1 MSEHDH
7 SGHSH
12 SGSTKLLIV
21 SLVFTSAYAG
31 VEVAGGLWANSLA
44 LIADAGHMITD
55 SLSLGIGAFA
65 AWLSQRRASKT
76 LTYGYARAEVIGAL
90 VNVLF
95 MLGIVVWIVFAAFER
110 LANPEEVGGTTVMV
124 VAFIGLLV
132 NIAVAWILMRGE
144 KNMNVRAALLH
155 VMGDL
160 AGSVAALLAGFI
172 VYLTGWLPID
182 PLLSLLISLL
192 IGFASINILRDVMR
206 VLMEGSPSD
215 VDIDELKQSM
225 GEISGVVEAH
235 HIHVWSLS
243 SSRHALSA
251 QIKLDEI
258 GEWDAVLPRLQ
269 ALLGRRFGIQ
279 HSTLQPE
286 SGSRSILENRGKNV
300 DGNGSSCSGKL

>member
-65 AWLSQRRASKT
+65 AWLSQRRASRT
-76 LTYGYARAEVIGAL
+76 HTYGFARAEVIGAL

-110 LANPEEVGGTTVMV
+110 LANPQEVGGTTVMI

-132 NIAVAWILMRGE
+132 NVAVAWILVRGE

-160 AGSVAALLAGFI
+160 AGSVAALLAGLVI
-172 VYLTGWLPID
+172 YLTGWLPID
-182 PLLSLLISLL
+182 PLLSLFISLL
-192 IGFASINILRDVMR
+192 IGFASVNVLRDVLR
-206 VLMEGSPSD
+206 VLMEGTPSHI
-215 VDIDELKQSM
+215 DIDKLKRAIA
-225 GEISGVVEAH
+225 EVDGVVEAH
-235 HIHVWSLS
+235 HVHVWSLS

-251 QIKLDEI
+251 QIKLDQI
-258 GEWDAVLPRLQ
+258 GLWEEVLPKLQ
-269 ALLGRRFGIQ
+269 ELLQRDFGVG

-286 SGSRSILENRGKNV
+286 THQNA
-300 DGNGSSCSGKL
+300 SSYAADPAAHH

>member
-12 SGSTKLLIV
+12 SGSTKLLII
-21 SLVFTSAYAG
+21 SLIFTTAYAG
-31 VEVAGGLWANSLA
+31 VEVVGGLWANSLA

-65 AWLSQRRASKT
+65 AWLSQRRASRT
-76 LTYGYARAEVIGAL
+76 HTYGFARAEVIGAL

-110 LANPEEVGGTTVMV
+110 LANPQEVGGTTVMI

-132 NIAVAWILMRGE
+132 NVAVAWILMRGD
-144 KNMNVRAALLH
+144 KNMNVRAAQLH

-160 AGSVAALLAGFI
+160 AGSVAALLAGLVI
-172 VYLTGWLPID
+172 YLTGWLPID
-182 PLLSLLISLL
+182 PLLSLFISLL
-192 IGFASINILRDVMR
+192 IGFASVNVLRDVLR
-206 VLMEGSPSD
+206 VLMEGTPSHI
-215 VDIDELKQSM
+215 DIDKLKRAIA
-225 GEISGVVEAH
+225 EVDGVVEAH
-235 HIHVWSLS
+235 HVHVWSLS

-251 QIKLDEI
+251 QIKLDQI
-258 GEWDAVLPRLQ
+258 GLWEEVLPKLQ
-269 ALLGRRFGIQ
+269 ELLQRDFGVG

-286 SGSRSILENRGKNV
+286 THQNA
-300 DGNGSSCSGKL
+300 SSYAADPAAHH

>member
-65 AWLSQRRASKT
+65 AWLSQRRASRT
-76 LTYGYARAEVIGAL
+76 HTYGFARAEVIGAL

-110 LANPEEVGGTTVMV
+110 LANPQEVGGTTVMI

-132 NIAVAWILMRGE
+132 NVAVAWILMRGE

-160 AGSVAALLAGFI
+160 AGSVAALLAGLVI
-172 VYLTGWLPID
+172 YLTGWLPID
-182 PLLSLLISLL
+182 PLLSLFISLL
-192 IGFASINILRDVMR
+192 IGFASVNVLRDVLR
-206 VLMEGSPSD
+206 VLMEGTPSHI
-215 VDIDELKQSM
+215 DIDKLKRAIA
-225 GEISGVVEAH
+225 EVDGVVEAH
-235 HIHVWSLS
+235 HVHVWSLS

-251 QIKLDEI
+251 QIKLDQI
-258 GEWDAVLPRLQ
+258 GQWEEVLPKLQ
-269 ALLGRRFGIQ
+269 ELLQRDFGVG

-286 SGSRSILENRGKNV
+286 TNQNA
-300 DGNGSSCSGKL
+300 SSHLAGPAARR

>member
-1 MSEHDH
+1 MSKHEHG
-7 SGHSH
+7 GHSH
-12 SGSTKLLIV
+12 GNAGSTKLLII
-21 SLVFTSAYAG
+21 SLIFTTAYAG
-31 VEVAGGLWANSLA
+31 VEVVGGIWANSLA

-76 LTYGYARAEVIGAL
+76 HTYGFARAEVIGAL

-110 LANPEEVGGTTVMV
+110 LANPQEVGGPTVMV

-132 NIAVAWILMRGE
+132 NIVVAWILFRGE

-160 AGSVAALLAGFI
+160 AGSVAALLAGLVIYF
-172 VYLTGWLPID
+172 TDWLPID
-182 PLLSLLISLL
+182 PLLSLLITLL
-192 IGFASINILRDVMR
+192 IGIASVNVLRDVLR
-206 VLMEGSPSD
+206 VLMEGAPAHI
-215 VDIDELKQSM
+215 DIDELERAM
-225 GEISGVVEAH
+225 ANVEGVVGVRH
-235 HIHVWSLS
+235 LHVWSLS

-251 QIKLDEI
+251 QIELHDLDEWEEI
-258 GEWDAVLPRLQ
+258 LAH
-269 ALLGRRFGIQ
+269 LLDISRSRFSIQ

-286 SGSRSILENRGKNV
+286 LNRLTRSHAVNSRRTGQV
-300 DGNGSSCSGKL
+300 SSC